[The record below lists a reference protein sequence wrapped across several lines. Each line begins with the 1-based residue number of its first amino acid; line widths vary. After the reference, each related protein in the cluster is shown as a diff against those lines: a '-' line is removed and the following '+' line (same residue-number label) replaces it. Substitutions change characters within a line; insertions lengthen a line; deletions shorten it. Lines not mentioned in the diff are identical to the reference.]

1 MFCFV
6 ITVRHSLSLTVLV
19 WCFGE
24 AILSTTLL
32 FQRARTNDRGWMEFN
47 NSANLGIRISKGTLE
62 RMKETVTTIHLFDI
76 LLGALTYSVLLFF
89 TVFCWFLASS

>member
-47 NSANLGIRISKGTLE
+47 NSANLGIRISKGTLDE
-62 RMKETVTTIHLFDI
+62 RNRWRYHNSLV
-76 LLGALTYSVLLFF
+76 
-89 TVFCWFLASS
+89 

>member
-47 NSANLGIRISKGTLE
+47 NSANLGIRISKGTLDE
-62 RMKETVTTIHLFDI
+62 RNPKPL
-76 LLGALTYSVLLFF
+76 ALPQF
-89 TVFCWFLASS
+89 TCLTFYLVP